1 MKVIGVVGL
10 PATGKG
16 EFSRIAGEL
25 GIPVVVMGD
34 VVRREVRRQGIPM
47 SDEAMGRISGELRE
61 EYGRDALATLSI
73 PFIED
78 TGADVVLVD
87 GIRSDAEVI
96 RFRDYF
102 DEFYLVAVEAPF
114 DLRMTRVRHRAREDD
129 TISVAELTA
138 RDERELGW
146 GLGEAILMADCTITN
161 VGGMNEYEE
170 KVRSVLREYVG
181 DA

>member
-34 VVRREVRRQGIPM
+34 VVRLEVRQQGLPLT
-47 SDEAMGRISGELRE
+47 DETMGRISGELRE
-61 EYGRDALATLSI
+61 DYGRDALAKLSI
-73 PFIED
+73 PAIEA

-87 GIRSDAEVI
+87 GIRSDAEVV
-96 RFRDYF
+96 RFRELF
-102 DEFYLVAVEAPF
+102 EEFYLVAVESPF
-114 DLRMTRVRHRAREDD
+114 DLRMARIRNRGREDD
-129 TISVAELTA
+129 IISVEDLTA

-146 GLGEAILMADCTITN
+146 GLGEAILMADYSVVN
-161 VGGMNEYEE
+161 DDGMNEYEI
-170 KVRSVLREYVG
+170 KVRSILRKLMG